1 MAQKLADHLRVIN
14 LLRIRCTLIKL
25 SRTKSAYH
33 GKLLESPQTPQTGSP
48 PALYPSSAAVPLFA
62 RFTQLLRRGFLC
74 FFFVL
79 LSAIVTFQ
87 RVELLQHKIRRCR

>member
-14 LLRIRCTLIKL
+14 LLRVLMTLIKL

-33 GKLLESPQTPQTGSP
+33 GKLLEITQTPQTGSP
-48 PALYPSSAAVPLFA
+48 PAPYPSSAVAALFT

-74 FFFVL
+74 FFFAA

-87 RVELLQHKIRRCR
+87 RVELL